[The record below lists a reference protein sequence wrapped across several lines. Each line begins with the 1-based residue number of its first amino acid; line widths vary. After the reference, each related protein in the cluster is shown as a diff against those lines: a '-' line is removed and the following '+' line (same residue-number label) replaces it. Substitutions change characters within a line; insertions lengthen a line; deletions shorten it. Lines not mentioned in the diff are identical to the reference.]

1 MEDITSN
8 YEFLLRRV
16 YTFYNDTE
24 EYYPKGYDLQKPCST
39 IYDLHS
45 HLTWAFKNHVDLMLH
60 VIECD

>member
-8 YEFLLRRV
+8 YDFLLQPV
-16 YTFYNDTE
+16 YTFYDDTE

-39 IYDLHS
+39 TYDLYS